1 MNELLMILEVLV
13 VFTLVLLCHKL
24 FGKYGL
30 IGWIGVASVL
40 AEIQVIKSID
50 IFGISGTLGNVLF
63 ASNFLVTDI
72 LTEVYGS
79 DVAKKGV
86 FFGVFSIIIFIII
99 SQFTILFIPN
109 DIDTVND
116 ALKQIFTISPRVCIS
131 SLVMYLI
138 ANYIDVIIYDKLKK
152 RDKNKRIWFRNNF
165 STIVCNSLENFFF
178 VFFAFIGLYTFKD
191 IMLIALSTTLIE
203 IIIAFMDTP
212 FLYIA
217 KKTSK

>member
-1 MNELLMILEVLV
+1 MNELLMIMEVLV

-152 RDKNKRIWFRNNF
+152 KDKDKRIWFRNNF

>member
-1 MNELLMILEVLV
+1 MNELLMIMEVLV

-30 IGWIGVASVL
+30 IGWIGIASIL

-72 LTEVYGS
+72 LTEVYGA
-79 DVAKKGV
+79 DYAKKGV
-86 FFGVFSIIIFIII
+86 FFGVFSIITFIII

-178 VFFAFIGLYTFKD
+178 VFFAFIGLYSFKD

-203 IIIAFMDTP
+203 VIIAFMDTP

-217 KKTSK
+217 KKTS

>member
-152 RDKNKRIWFRNNF
+152 KDKDKRIWFRNNF

>member
-1 MNELLMILEVLV
+1 MNELLMIMEVLV

>member
-1 MNELLMILEVLV
+1 MNELLMIMEVLV

-138 ANYIDVIIYDKLKK
+138 ANYVDVIIYDKLKK

>member
-1 MNELLMILEVLV
+1 MNELLMIMEVLV

-30 IGWIGVASVL
+30 IGWIGIASVL

-72 LTEVYGS
+72 LTEVYGAEY
-79 DVAKKGV
+79 AKKGV
-86 FFGVFSIIIFIII
+86 FFGVFSIITFIII

-109 DIDTVND
+109 DIDTVSD

-138 ANYIDVIIYDKLKK
+138 ANYIDVIIYDKLKR

-178 VFFAFIGLYTFKD
+178 VFFAFIGLYSFKD

-203 IIIAFMDTP
+203 VIIAFMDTP

-217 KKTSK
+217 KKTS

>member
-1 MNELLMILEVLV
+1 MNELLMIMEVLV

-79 DVAKKGV
+79 DIAKNGV

-109 DIDTVND
+109 DIDTVNE

-152 RDKNKRIWFRNNF
+152 KDKNKRIWFRNNF